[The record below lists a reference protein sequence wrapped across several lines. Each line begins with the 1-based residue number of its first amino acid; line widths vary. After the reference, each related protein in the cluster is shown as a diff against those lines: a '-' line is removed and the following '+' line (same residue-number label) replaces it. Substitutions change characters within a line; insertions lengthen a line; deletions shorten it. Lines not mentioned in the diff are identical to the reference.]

1 MIIIS
6 KSKEKRDSRTGATI
20 VPGAAGTLKNPVSTG
35 AGADI
40 AAKPMK
46 VFYSS
51 ITGTVLRED
60 PTAAVR

>member
-1 MIIIS
+1 MTAGQEPQLCGS
-6 KSKEKRDSRTGATI
+6 QRTN